1 MTRQDALAD
10 MLQKDCDDYIAFL
23 QAIPAQWILGVR
35 PHLGTP
41 GWASFH
47 GPFSRRPSV
56 VVVASLTWP
65 KSAEYLQTNP
75 CMSVNQ
81 KPAGDQQTQLR
92 DTKAVGEGLSSIQAS
107 APCHSRTHV
116 RFIRRFLEGV
126 GIRSAYLQNARLGVA
141 YPWQGRQEPY
151 RQPPDPTIE
160 APPAYLHLR
169 ALVGIELAPPGASIL
184 ARSCDPMAAV
194 GY

>member
-1 MTRQDALAD
+1 
-10 MLQKDCDDYIAFL
+10 
-23 QAIPAQWILGVR
+23 
-35 PHLGTP
+35 
-41 GWASFH
+41 
-47 GPFSRRPSV
+47 
-56 VVVASLTWP
+56 
-65 KSAEYLQTNP
+65 
-75 CMSVNQ
+75 MSVNQ
-81 KPAGDQQTQLR
+81 KPGGDQQTQLR
-92 DTKAVGEGLSSIQAS
+92 DTKAVGEGLRSIPAS

-141 YPWQGRQEPY
+141 YPWQGRQEQY

-160 APPAYLHLR
+160 APPAYLHLH

-194 GY
+194 GYRNSISMFALDNEAVEISATPLAHGTLRGRCP